1 MDNMKRLIKKLL
13 RENLTNDNEILNDPL
28 YIEGKKYFPNLSVR
42 NVSTHYDLTE
52 KPRFFINYK
61 KNKGS
66 YSYNSFKNMLTNHKI
81 NKTTKWLNNK
91 GKMDDFNASISTNS
105 IYFTFNGIPVRI
117 SDHPKKSN
125 GVDIIIKWDTQS
137 NEIIN
142 QLNKLIK

>member
-1 MDNMKRLIKKLL
+1 MKRLIKQLI
-13 RENLTNDNEILNDPL
+13 RENLSNDSEFLNNPL

-66 YSYNSFKNMLTNHKI
+66 FSYNNFKNRLSSKKI
-81 NKTTKWLNNK
+81 EKTINWLKDK
-91 GKMDDFNASISTNS
+91 GKIDDFIVSMSTNS

-117 SDHPKKSN
+117 SDHPKESK
-125 GVDIIIKWDTQS
+125 GIDIVIKWDTQS
-137 NEIIN
+137 SDIIE
-142 QLNKLIK
+142 QLKTLLK